1 MFRENID
8 NKGNH
13 IKRFKIFS
21 CIPFSIFEI
30 VFNIFDLSLLLE
42 QSPYTV
48 ILSLFSRDSIFEL
61 DFFLKTR
68 FKLKNFIF

>member
-8 NKGNH
+8 NKRNH

-30 VFNIFDLSLLLE
+30 VFNIFGLSLLLE

-61 DFFLKTR
+61 DFFLKAR
-68 FKLKNFIF
+68 F